1 MQQQC
6 IPQAI
11 EGKDIIVQARAGMGK
26 TAVFIIAILNQ
37 IEEETAK
44 SGYAIILGN
53 TRELANQIKNEF
65 DRFTEF
71 MPWVRKSVFLGGQP
85 IQENIKL
92 LKNPEKAPHIIIGT
106 PGRILALCQ
115 QKIIKGENTKI
126 FVLDEC
132 DKLIEETGKF
142 PLLIVK
148 I

>member
-11 EGKDIIVQARAGMGK
+11 EGKDIICQARAGMGK

-44 SGYAIILGN
+44 PGYALILAN

-71 MPWVRKSVFLGGQP
+71 MPWVKKEVFLGGQAV
-85 IQENIKL
+85 QNHIKI

-106 PGRILALCQ
+106 PGRILQLCQ
-115 QKIIKGENTKI
+115 QKYINGENTKI

-132 DKLIEETGKF
+132 DKLIDETGKCF
-142 PLLIVK
+142 G
-148 I
+148 